1 MAVLRRGQIR
11 YGQARIRKI
20 KHGNRCL
27 TSGRSLGWL
36 GATSGGL
43 DGWHGGRGTPAKPSD
58 ESRARERVGL
68 REMGQGIK
76 CGCGGAQKG
85 AGRRRRLDTV
95 HSGCSTLS
103 IVKQGDLVVVANVGD
118 SRVVLGTAFDDN
130 TITSS
135 NSSST

>member
-85 AGRRRRLDTV
+85 AGVRGQAMWLGISACVHAGPRRFAGKAELTGRPHDAERERERAGARRNG
-95 HSGCSTLS
+95 SAC
-103 IVKQGDLVVVANVGD
+103 
-118 SRVVLGTAFDDN
+118 
-130 TITSS
+130 
-135 NSSST
+135 